1 MKTYDG
7 TSREVTS
14 KLTHKF
20 LWTVNSTKKIFP
32 LLALFLHLFP
42 TAVQQ
47 GLNADAVAFSI
58 VNLV

>member
-14 KLTHKF
+14 KLTHK
-20 LWTVNSTKKIFP
+20 LWTVNSRKKIFP
-32 LLALFLHLFP
+32 FLALFLHLFP

-47 GLNADAVAFSI
+47 GLNANAVAFSI
-58 VNLV
+58 ANLV